1 VTARRRRRLP
11 GWTAW
16 AIAWVLLFG
25 LWMLLAGTLA
35 VSEIVV
41 GVVAAA
47 VAATAVQ
54 VVLGQRLVRFR
65 PDPRWFLRGWIIP
78 WRAVL
83 EFGLLV
89 MALWRAVALRR
100 RVIGRFRSVPFPV
113 GGRDSRSAARRALF
127 TVGAS
132 FAPNTYVVD
141 FEEERVLVHRLVP
154 PHPVRT
160 EDIVP

>member
-1 VTARRRRRLP
+1 MTARRRRRLP
-11 GWTAW
+11 GWTT
-16 AIAWVLLFG
+16 AWVLLFG

-47 VAATAVQ
+47 IAATAVQ

-65 PDPRWFLRGWIIP
+65 PDPRWLRRAWIIP
-78 WRAVL
+78 WRAVV
-83 EFGLLV
+83 EFRLLV
-89 MALWRAVALRR
+89 VALWRAVALRR

-113 GGRDSRSAARRALF
+113 GGSDSRSAARRALF

-141 FEEERVLVHRLVP
+141 FEEDRVLVHRLVP
-154 PHPVRT
+154 PYPVRT
-160 EDIVP
+160 EDVVP

>member
-1 VTARRRRRLP
+1 MTARRRRRLP
-11 GWTAW
+11 GWTT
-16 AIAWVLLFG
+16 AWVLLFG

-47 VAATAVQ
+47 IAATAVQ

-65 PDPRWFLRGWIIP
+65 PDPRWLRRAWIIP
-78 WRAVL
+78 WRAVV
-83 EFGLLV
+83 EFRLLV
-89 MALWRAVALRR
+89 VALWRAVVLRR

-113 GGRDSRSAARRALF
+113 GGSDSRSAARRALF

-141 FEEERVLVHRLVP
+141 FEEDRVLVHRLVP
-154 PHPVRT
+154 PYPVRT
-160 EDIVP
+160 EDVVP